1 MNSEIAEISRPHKY
15 GFADVELAPSQGA
28 LWRDGA
34 RVPVMPKPIA
44 VLTVL
49 VESAGQIVSK
59 EELLERVWNLFKGRL
74 PIVDQQERE
83 NTRIMP
89 TAIKRKS

>member
-1 MNSEIAEISRPHKY
+1 
-15 GFADVELAPSQGA
+15 
-28 LWRDGA
+28 
-34 RVPVMPKPIA
+34 MPKPIA